1 MVSSLWSRACD
12 LMSDDRACL
21 PGLIVD
27 LHYGVAKRGPHVQS
41 TYPGMIVQVHSDKKV
56 HALLPKLQFMDK
68 R

>member
-1 MVSSLWSRACD
+1 
-12 LMSDDRACL
+12 MSDDRACL

-27 LHYGVAKRGPHVQS
+27 LHYGVALLRVDFHVQS
-41 TYPGMIVQVHSDKKV
+41 TYPGMIVQVHSDKKL